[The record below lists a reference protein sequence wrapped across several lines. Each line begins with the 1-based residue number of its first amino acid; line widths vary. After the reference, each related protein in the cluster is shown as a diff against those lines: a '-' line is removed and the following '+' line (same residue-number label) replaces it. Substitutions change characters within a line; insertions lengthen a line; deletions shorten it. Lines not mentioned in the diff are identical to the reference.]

1 MSQYLS
7 VVQNYSPVWNWFVC
21 VSIFYTKVV
30 YPSWMYYSR
39 SWQIQIVIEI
49 RFFSEKHYSFGF
61 ISPNVW
67 AASANMIRMRIP
79 AKKGETDTGKGEVTG
94 LFDLIC
100 DMTVDKYWRR
110 KQTVCVVGISFVFS
124 VSSGVFH
131 SFRLGNPLCSPLMW
145 SPSLG
150 TRSRALT
157 SAERGLEFLGM
168 PRGLCTWVDLGFA
181 ARDFLQ

>member
-1 MSQYLS
+1 MWCKIIALSGIDLS
-7 VVQNYSPVWNWFVC
+7 V
-21 VSIFYTKVV
+21 
-30 YPSWMYYSR
+30 YPFFIPR
-39 SWQIQIVIEI
+39 LCILLECII
-49 RFFSEKHYSFGF
+49 RGVDRYRLLLTSDFFKKHYSFGF

-67 AASANMIRMRIP
+67 AVAVNMIRMRIP
-79 AKKGETDTGKGEVTG
+79 AEKGETDTGKGELTG

-100 DMTVDKYWRR
+100 DMIVDEYWRR
-110 KQTVCVVGISFVFS
+110 KQTVCLIGISSVFS
-124 VSSGVFH
+124 VSSGVFR
-131 SFRLGNPLCSPLMW
+131 SSRLGNPLCSPLMW

-150 TRSRALT
+150 TRSRALP